1 MVSVTVDQQEEVWK
15 KPIKRLTR
23 VDKEWSDKLEE
34 GPISSV
40 EEDKLQ
46 SALKHVKNG
55 KIHGSS
61 HVVTKMLKVEGKI
74 CLKGLTN
81 IFNKALFRGKL
92 PNNWLLC
99 LLLPLFNACVC
110 YFLKT

>member
-1 MVSVTVDQQEEVWK
+1 MEKAHQEVDESWQRMVRQYWVS
-15 KPIKRLTR
+15 
-23 VDKEWSDKLEE
+23 LEE

-61 HVVTKMLKVEGKI
+61 HVVTKMLKVEG
-74 CLKGLTN
+74 N
-81 IFNKALFRGKL
+81 
-92 PNNWLLC
+92 
-99 LLLPLFNACVC
+99 V
-110 YFLKT
+110 